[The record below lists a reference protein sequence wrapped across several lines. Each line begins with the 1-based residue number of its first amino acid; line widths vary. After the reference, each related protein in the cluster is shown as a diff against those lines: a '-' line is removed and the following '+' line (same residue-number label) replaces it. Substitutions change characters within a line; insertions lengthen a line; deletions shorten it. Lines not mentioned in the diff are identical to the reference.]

1 MIRIV
6 FDGNLA
12 ADPELR
18 YTPAGKAV
26 AEVRVGATPRVKN
39 RQSDQWEDDGLTQ
52 WYRISLWDEAGEV
65 AAETLRKGDRV
76 RVEGSLVH
84 REFEGKDG
92 VSRTSFEVKQAT
104 VTRHMPKPARN
115 GVQNA
120 GWGASGSNRG
130 QGYSQGAGGSQNA
143 FMDAQGGFDESAPF

>member
-1 MIRIV
+1 MIRIA

-26 AEVRVGATPRVKN
+26 ADIRVGATPRVET
-39 RQSDQWEDDGLTQ
+39 RQTDQWEDDGLTQ
-52 WYRISLWDEAGEV
+52 WYRISLWDEAGEI

-76 RVEGSLVH
+76 RVEGNLVH

-92 VSRTSFEVKQAT
+92 AVRTSFEVKKAT
-104 VTRHMPKPARN
+104 VTRHLPKPSQTQKTGWSGGRDTTHGQAPA
-115 GVQNA
+115 VQPSWETN
-120 GWGASGSNRG
+120 S
-130 QGYSQGAGGSQNA
+130 
-143 FMDAQGGFDESAPF
+143 FDDTPPF

>member
-1 MIRIV
+1 MIRIA

-26 AEVRVGATPRVKN
+26 ADLRVGATPRVKN
-39 RQSDQWEDDGLTQ
+39 RQTDQWEDDGITQ
-52 WYRISLWDEAGEV
+52 WYRISLWDQAGEI

-76 RVEGSLVH
+76 RVEGNLVH

-92 VSRTSFEVKQAT
+92 TARTSFEVKQAT
-104 VTRHMPKPARN
+104 VTRHLPKPSRN
-115 GVQNA
+115 GAQ
-120 GWGASGSNRG
+120 GASGQSQWGNTNPG
-130 QGYSQGAGGSQNA
+130 AFQG
-143 FMDAQGGFDESAPF
+143 AQGGSVQSVFEDTTPPF

>member
-18 YTPAGKAV
+18 YTQSGKAV
-26 AEVRVGATPRVKN
+26 TEIRVGATPRVRN
-39 RQSDQWEDDGLTQ
+39 AQTEQWEDDGVTQ
-52 WYRISLWDEAGEV
+52 WYRISLWDQAAEV

-76 RVEGSLVH
+76 RVEGALVH

-92 VSRTSFEVKQAT
+92 TTRTSHEVKQAT
-104 VTRHMPKPARN
+104 VTRHLPRPGR
-115 GVQNA
+115 VQQQF
-120 GWGASGSNRG
+120 GQSSAS
-130 QGYSQGAGGSQNA
+130 
-143 FMDAQGGFDESAPF
+143 FDDAPPF

>member
-26 AEVRVGATPRVKN
+26 ADIRVGATPRVKN
-39 RQSDQWEDDGLTQ
+39 RQTDQWEDDGLTQ
-52 WYRISLWDEAGEV
+52 WYRASVWDEAGEI

-76 RVEGSLVH
+76 HVEGNLVH

-92 VSRTSFEVKQAT
+92 TVRTSFEVKRAT
-104 VTRHMPKPARN
+104 VTRHTPEPSRN
-115 GVQNA
+115 GT
-120 GWGASGSNRG
+120 
-130 QGYSQGAGGSQNA
+130 QGARTQSQWGNTTPGA
-143 FMDAQGGFDESAPF
+143 WEAPAQGGSFEDTTPPF